1 MDTSKVISIIAE
13 QLGLPEADINE
24 NTVFADLGVDSFD
37 FFQVI
42 SALEDTYEVT
52 FDTDDTEK
60 IKTVKDAINYI
71 SEMTAE

>member
-24 NTVFADLGVDSFD
+24 NTVFADLEVDSFD

>member
-1 MDTSKVISIIAE
+1 MDTSKVISIIAD

>member
-1 MDTSKVISIIAE
+1 MDTSKVISIIAD
-13 QLGLPEADINE
+13 QLGIPEADINE

>member
-13 QLGLPEADINE
+13 QLGIPEADINE
-24 NTVFADLGVDSFD
+24 NTVFADLEVDSFD

-42 SALEDTYEVT
+42 SALEDAYEVT
-52 FDTDDTEK
+52 VDTDDTEK

>member
-1 MDTSKVISIIAE
+1 MDTSKVISIIAD

-42 SALEDTYEVT
+42 SALEDEYEVT

>member
-1 MDTSKVISIIAE
+1 ME
-13 QLGLPEADINE
+13 
-24 NTVFADLGVDSFD
+24 VDSFD

-42 SALEDTYEVT
+42 SALEDAYEVT

>member
-24 NTVFADLGVDSFD
+24 NTVFADLEVDSFD

-42 SALEDTYEVT
+42 SALEDAYEVT
-52 FDTDDTEK
+52 LDTDDTEK

>member
-24 NTVFADLGVDSFD
+24 NTVFADLEVDSFD

-42 SALEDTYEVT
+42 SALEDAYEVT
-52 FDTDDTEK
+52 FDNDDTEK

>member
-24 NTVFADLGVDSFD
+24 NTVFADLEVDSFD

-42 SALEDTYEVT
+42 SALEDAYEVA

>member
-13 QLGLPEADINE
+13 QLGIPEADINE

>member
-1 MDTSKVISIIAE
+1 MDTSKVIIIITE

-24 NTVFADLGVDSFD
+24 NTVFADLEVDSFD

-42 SALEDTYEVT
+42 SALEDEYEVT
-52 FDTDDTEK
+52 FDTGDTEK

>member
-42 SALEDTYEVT
+42 SALEDKYEVT

>member
-42 SALEDTYEVT
+42 SALEDAYEVT

-60 IKTVKDAINYI
+60 NKTVKDAINYI

>member
-1 MDTSKVISIIAE
+1 MDTSKVISIIAD
-13 QLGLPEADINE
+13 QLGIPEADIDE

-42 SALEDTYEVT
+42 SAHEDTYEVT

>member
-1 MDTSKVISIIAE
+1 MDTSKVISIIAD

-42 SALEDTYEVT
+42 SALEDAYEVT

-60 IKTVKDAINYI
+60 NKTVKDAINYI

>member
-24 NTVFADLGVDSFD
+24 NTGFADLEVDSFD

-42 SALEDTYEVT
+42 SALEDAYEVT

>member
-24 NTVFADLGVDSFD
+24 NTVFADLEVDSFD

-42 SALEDTYEVT
+42 SALEDAYEVT
-52 FDTDDTEK
+52 FDNDDTEK
-60 IKTVKDAINYI
+60 IKTVKDAIDYI

>member
-42 SALEDTYEVT
+42 SALEDAYEAT